1 MVDFSAQ
8 QPNAAPQSPISDFY
22 KKQSGTS
29 SQQAPKF
36 SCMPSE
42 IGCIPGPAASM
53 PQTGTWPPGAQPPAT
68 TYDVQYLNQFL
79 STQIGRQVTIEFLIG
94 TNTFTD
100 KSGTLLAVGTNYVLL
115 QETNSDDIV
124 ACDFY
129 NIKFVKI
136 YY

>member
-1 MVDFSAQ
+1 
-8 QPNAAPQSPISDFY
+8 
-22 KKQSGTS
+22 
-29 SQQAPKF
+29 
-36 SCMPSE
+36 MPSE

>member
-8 QPNAAPQSPISDFY
+8 QPNTAPQSPISDFY
-22 KKQSGTS
+22 KKQSGTN

-53 PQTGTWPPGAQPPAT
+53 PQTGTWSPGAQPPAT

-79 STQIGRQVTIEFLIG
+79 ATQIGRQVTIEFLIG

-115 QETNSDDIV
+115 Q
-124 ACDFY
+124 
-129 NIKFVKI
+129 
-136 YY
+136 